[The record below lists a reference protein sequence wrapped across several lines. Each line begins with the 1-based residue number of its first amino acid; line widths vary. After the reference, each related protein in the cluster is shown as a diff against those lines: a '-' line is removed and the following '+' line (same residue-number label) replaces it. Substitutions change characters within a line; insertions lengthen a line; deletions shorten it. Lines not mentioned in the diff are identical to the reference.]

1 MTKRIFR
8 SISLV
13 SLIVFLVSLVL
24 IMGVLYEYFSQI
36 QQNQLRIQTALAA
49 QGVADEG
56 MDYFDGLDTQDLRI
70 TWIDADGTVLY
81 DNRSD
86 SADMDNHIER
96 EEIAAALENGYG
108 ESARYSTT
116 LMERLLYSAQRLPDG
131 TVVRLSS
138 AQYSIFTIA
147 LGMLQPICIVIVIAL
162 VLSLLLASRVS
173 KKIVK
178 PLNAIDLDNPR
189 CV

>member
-70 TWIDADGTVLY
+70 TWIDADGTVRTLP
-81 DNRSD
+81 
-86 SADMDNHIER
+86 IW
-96 EEIAAALENGYG
+96 
-108 ESARYSTT
+108 TT
-116 LMERLLYSAQRLPDG
+116 TSNAKKSQPHWKTATVKAPGIQRH
-131 TVVRLSS
+131 
-138 AQYSIFTIA
+138 
-147 LGMLQPICIVIVIAL
+147 
-162 VLSLLLASRVS
+162 
-173 KKIVK
+173 
-178 PLNAIDLDNPR
+178 
-189 CV
+189 